1 MVFDK
6 TYITLRLK
14 KRLTNTFVTDIKMKM
29 RQFQVIAVL
38 LVSMLFVGLKSD
50 TKAVQEEGIQFAHID
65 FKEAKALAKKE
76 NKLIFIDAY
85 TTWCGPCK
93 LMSKT
98 VFKEKA
104 VGDYYNEHFVNL
116 KVDMETAEGLFLGKR
131 YNVTGYPTFL
141 YLKPDGTLIKKT
153 MGATKSPTFIGYGKS
168 AVKGS

>member
-1 MVFDK
+1 MK
-6 TYITLRLK
+6 KLQIITL
-14 KRLTNTFVTDIKMKM
+14 
-29 RQFQVIAVL
+29 L
-38 LVSMLFVGLKSD
+38 LAATLFIGLKSD
-50 TKAVQEEGIQFAHID
+50 TKATQDDGITFSHID
-65 FKEAKALAKKE
+65 FKAAKALAKKE

-104 VGDYYNEHFVNL
+104 VGDYYNEHFVSL

-141 YLKPDGTLIKKT
+141 YLKPDGSLLKKT
-153 MGATKSPTFIGYGKS
+153 MGATNSAKFIGYAK
-168 AVKGS
+168 AAKKTK

>member
-1 MVFDK
+1 MKMKKFQL
-6 TYITLRLK
+6 ITL
-14 KRLTNTFVTDIKMKM
+14 
-29 RQFQVIAVL
+29 
-38 LVSMLFVGLKSD
+38 LVVSVLFVSLKSD
-50 TKAVQEEGIQFAHID
+50 TPVVQETGITFSHID
-65 FKEAKALAKKE
+65 FKAAKALAKKE

-98 VFKEKA
+98 VFKEKS

-116 KVDMETAEGLFLGKR
+116 KVDMETAEGLFLGKQ
-131 YNVTGYPTFL
+131 YNVTGYPTFI

-168 AVKGS
+168 AVKAK

>member
-1 MVFDK
+1 M
-6 TYITLRLK
+6 TMK
-14 KRLTNTFVTDIKMKM
+14 KIQLVTI
-29 RQFQVIAVL
+29 L
-38 LVSMLFVGLKSD
+38 LVSILFVGLKSD
-50 TKAVQEEGIQFAHID
+50 TQAVQEAGITFSHID
-65 FKEAKALAKKE
+65 FKAAKALAKKE

-141 YLKPDGTLIKKT
+141 YLTPDGTLIKKS

-168 AVKGS
+168 AVKGK